1 MKCFLIDA
9 NIATSPYPV
18 YPLGM
23 SMVANALMKAG
34 NQVFQF
40 DFLQNN
46 SSYEK
51 LLSSVKKESPEII
64 GISMRNIDNVNSVNE
79 EQYTNVVKSI
89 ANQVR
94 SVSNAVI
101 VLGGTA
107 FSILPEQLLEKIG
120 ADFGI
125 AGEGEHLMVELVSQL
140 ETGKTPVNKILKAKS
155 DLKGTEIQRAWY
167 DKQILDYYLD
177 NGSIANVQT
186 KRGCI
191 HKCVYCSYPYLEGK
205 VFRNRDIQETI
216 DDIQFLIKECKV
228 KMIFFTDSVFND
240 RQGNYIELLKEMD
253 KKNISIPW
261 TAYIKPEKISKSVI
275 DLMIKTGVRGV
286 EIGSDGASDETLA
299 GLGKSFRFKDIIE
312 CNNSFTDNKIATA
325 NFFMFGCPSETV
337 KTVHQGISNIINL
350 KKTVSFIFLGIR
362 ILPNTKLHD
371 IAIKQEILKKDDD
384 LLKPVYYIA
393 PGLDRQW
400 MHSTLNEQFK
410 PYRHCVFPPDA
421 LENSVKFLHKL
432 GHTGLM
438 WDLLIPGKNRLRG
451 KKRVKRVKK

>member
-1 MKCFLIDA
+1 MKCFLVDA

-23 SMVANALMKAG
+23 SMVANALIKAG
-34 NQVFQF
+34 NKVFQF

-51 LLSSVKKESPEII
+51 LLFSIKEEAPEII
-64 GISMRNIDNVNSVNE
+64 GISMRNIDNVNSINE
-79 EQYTNVVKSI
+79 EKYTDVVKSI
-89 ANQVR
+89 VTQIK

-107 FSILPEQLLEKIG
+107 FSILPEKLLEEIG

-125 AGEGEHLMVELVSQL
+125 VGEGENLMVELTSQIKA
-140 ETGKTPVNKILKAKS
+140 GKAPLNKILKAKS
-155 DLKGTEIQRAWY
+155 DLRGTQIQRAYY
-167 DKQILDYYLD
+167 DKEILNYYLT

-191 HKCVYCSYPYLEGK
+191 HRCVYCSYPYLEGN
-205 VFRNRDIQETI
+205 VFRNRDIKETI
-216 DDIQFLIKECKV
+216 DDIEFLVKDCKA

-240 RQGNYIELLKEMD
+240 KQGYYIELLEEMV
-253 KKNISIPW
+253 KQNICIPW
-261 TAYIKPEKISKSVI
+261 TAYIKPEKISKSII

-299 GLGKSFRFKDIIE
+299 GLGKSFRFKDVIE
-312 CNNSFTDNKIATA
+312 CNKSFTDNKIATA
-325 NFFMFGCPSETV
+325 NFFMFGCPRETYETV
-337 KTVHQGISNIINL
+337 EKGISNIINL

-371 IAIKQEILKKDDD
+371 IAIEQKIIGKDND
-384 LLKPVYYIA
+384 LLEPVYYIP
-393 PGLDRQW
+393 PGLDKDW
-400 MHSTLNEQFK
+400 MQTTLDKKFK

-438 WDLLIPGKNRLRG
+438 WDLLIPGKDRL
-451 KKRVKRVKK
+451 RVKKRIKQ

>member
-1 MKCFLIDA
+1 MKCFLVDA

-23 SMVANALMKAG
+23 SMVANALIKAG
-34 NQVFQF
+34 NKVFQF

-51 LLSSVKKESPEII
+51 LLFSIKKEAPEII
-64 GISMRNIDNVNSVNE
+64 GISMRNIDNVNSMNE
-79 EQYTNVVKSI
+79 KIYIDVVKSI
-89 ANQVR
+89 VSQIK
-94 SVSNAVI
+94 SVSNAMI

-107 FSILPEQLLEKIG
+107 FSILPEKLLEEIG

-125 AGEGEHLMVELVSQL
+125 VGEGESLMVDLTSQIKA
-140 ETGKTPVNKILKAKS
+140 GKIPPNKILKAKS
-155 DLKGTEIQRAWY
+155 DLRGNQIQKAYY
-167 DKQILDYYLD
+167 DKEILNYYLN

-191 HKCVYCSYPYLEGK
+191 HKCVYCSYPYLEGN
-205 VFRNRDIQETI
+205 VFRHRDIKETI
-216 DDIQFLIKECKV
+216 DDIEFLVKECKA

-240 RQGNYIELLKEMD
+240 NQGNYIELLEEMV
-253 KKNISIPW
+253 KQKVSVPW
-261 TAYIKPEKISKSVI
+261 TAYIKPEKISKSAI
-275 DLMIKTGVRGV
+275 NLMIKTGVRGV

-312 CNNSFTDNKIATA
+312 CNKNFTDNKIATA
-325 NFFMFGCPSETV
+325 NFFMFGCPRETK
-337 KTVHQGISNIINL
+337 KTVEKGISNIINL
-350 KKTVSFIFLGIR
+350 NKTVSFIFLGIR

-371 IAIKQEILKKDDD
+371 IAIKQEIIKKDND
-384 LLKPVYYIA
+384 LLEPVYYIA
-393 PGLDRQW
+393 PGLDKDW
-400 MHSTLNEQFK
+400 MQTTLDENFK

-438 WDLLIPGKNRLRG
+438 WDLLIPGKDRLRPKRR
-451 KKRVKRVKK
+451 KKS